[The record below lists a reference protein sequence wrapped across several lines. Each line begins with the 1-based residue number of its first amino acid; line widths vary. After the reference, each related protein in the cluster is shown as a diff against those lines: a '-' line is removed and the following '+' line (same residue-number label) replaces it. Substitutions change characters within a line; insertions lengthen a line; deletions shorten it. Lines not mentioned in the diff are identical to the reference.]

1 MGIRTYTFENC
12 MNACASQRTNV
23 YVNSA
28 DVLSACT
35 AVAYK
40 PESGQT
46 LTCWLKTDQGNTG
59 AGETESQGVDGAV
72 VV

>member
-1 MGIRTYTFENC
+1 MGIRTYTFEGC

-46 LTCWLKTDQGNTG
+46 LTCWLKTGQGNTG
-59 AGETESQGVDGAV
+59 TGEIERQGVDGAV